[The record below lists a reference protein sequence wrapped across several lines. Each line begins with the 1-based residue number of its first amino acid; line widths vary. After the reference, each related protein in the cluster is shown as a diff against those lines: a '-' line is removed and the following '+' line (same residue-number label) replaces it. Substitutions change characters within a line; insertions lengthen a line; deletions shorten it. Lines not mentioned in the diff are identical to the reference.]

1 MQGVKDR
8 VCKLVRHMPDD
19 CSIEDIIHQLYV
31 LEKVERGLRAVKRGE
46 TVSQDEVE
54 REFRGWLSEK

>member
-8 VCKLVRHMPDD
+8 VCKLVRHMPND

-31 LEKVERGLRAVKRGE
+31 LEKVERGLRAIKRGD
-46 TVSQDEVE
+46 TGTQAEVE
-54 REFRGWLSEK
+54 REFKGWLSER